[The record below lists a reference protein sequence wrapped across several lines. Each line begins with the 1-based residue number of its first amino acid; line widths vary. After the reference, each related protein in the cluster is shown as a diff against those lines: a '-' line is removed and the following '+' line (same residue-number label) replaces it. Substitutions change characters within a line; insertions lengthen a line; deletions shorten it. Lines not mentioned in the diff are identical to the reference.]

1 MTDQASKLPRKPF
14 GYDPTVVDQMLSD
27 RDSML
32 GLAERRV
39 RDAEAKVANLEEQLR
54 AHQEA
59 VTELSERLAV
69 AEAAPPTPP
78 PSVEPMP
85 APREEDPPLT
95 PQFVTDEISKV
106 IAAAE
111 SSTSQ
116 ILERAWVATR
126 DQVLEADRLWRE
138 VQAEVVRFA
147 EWRDEAEAVVQG
159 VQAAMDEARKR
170 IEAVPMRIQEA
181 LAPVVESMVSVDAG
195 VGKFTV
201 ASSLPL
207 LLTPSGL
214 EAARARAEAMGHGDE
229 LSIAGNNGMDQP
241 AVQEPWQEQE
251 AEAWSGMPETSEPDW
266 SEPSA
271 PDWSEPAGS
280 SSAHAADPAYE
291 GQPDHTDDAADEAS
305 QQLREFLGIPR
316 EPRDEEYQAG
326 HPWGA

>member
-1 MTDQASKLPRKPF
+1 MTEQASKLPRKPF

-39 RDAEAKVANLEEQLR
+39 RDAEGKVANLEEQLR

-69 AEAAPPTPP
+69 AEAAPPPPP
-78 PSVEPMP
+78 PSVEAEP
-85 APREEDPPLT
+85 APREEESPLT

-147 EWRDEAEAVVQG
+147 EWRDEAEAVVQD
-159 VQAAMDEARKR
+159 VQSAMDEARKR
-170 IEAVPMRIQEA
+170 IEAVPLRIQEA

-195 VGKFTV
+195 VGKFTI
-201 ASSLPL
+201 ASNLPL

-214 EAARARAEAMGHGDE
+214 QAARARAEAMGHGDE
-229 LSIAGNNGMDQP
+229 LSLAGANGMGQP
-241 AVQEPWQEQE
+241 AVQDHWQEQSE
-251 AEAWSGMPETSEPDW
+251 PEGEWSGMAEPNEADW
-266 SEPSA
+266 S
-271 PDWSEPAGS
+271 DPAGS
-280 SSAHAADPAYE
+280 SQAPATEPAYVGPPE
-291 GQPDHTDDAADEAS
+291 QSDDAADEAS
-305 QQLREFLGIPR
+305 QQLREFLGIPG

>member
-1 MTDQASKLPRKPF
+1 MTEQASKLPRKPF

-27 RDSML
+27 RDAML

-39 RDAEAKVANLEEQLR
+39 RDAEAKAAQLEEQLR

-59 VTELSERLAV
+59 VTELSERLAA
-69 AEAAPPTPP
+69 AEAVPPPPP
-78 PSVEPMP
+78 PSPPVEAEPG
-85 APREEDPPLT
+85 PREEGSSLT

-111 SSTSQ
+111 ETTSQ

-147 EWRDEAEAVVQG
+147 DWRDETESVVQG

-170 IEAVPMRIQEA
+170 IEAVPLRIQEA

-195 VGKFTV
+195 VSKFTV

-214 EAARARAEAMGHGDE
+214 EAARARAQAMGHGDE
-229 LSIAGNNGMDQP
+229 LSVAGTDGGYQP
-241 AVQEPWQEQE
+241 AVREPWQEPGE
-251 AEAWSGMPETSEPDW
+251 PESAWSGMAEAAEPDW
-266 SEPSA
+266 P
-271 PDWSEPAGS
+271 EPAD
-280 SSAHAADPAYE
+280 SSAAPAAEPAYVGSAE
-291 GQPDHTDDAADEAS
+291 QSEDATDEAS
-305 QQLREFLGIPR
+305 QQLREFLGIPG
-316 EPRDEEYQAG
+316 EPNDEEYQTG